1 MTVIG
6 FAMHGRRRKLM
17 SASKGD
23 PDVVN
28 VSCRSLVGLGGEPY
42 ACLPQLRSSSIWN
55 KLIKT

>member
-1 MTVIG
+1 
-6 FAMHGRRRKLM
+6 M